1 MEREN
6 AWKKYTESDVAK
18 LEKLAAGYID
28 FISENKTERECCTT
42 AIKMARKAG
51 YISLAEAQSRGSKLR
66 PGDRVYAHNCGKS
79 LMLVQVGKLSMQ
91 RGFNILGAHIDSPRL
106 DIKQNPLYES
116 ADFALLDT
124 HYYGGIKKYQWV
136 TIPLAIHGVVCMT
149 DGSMVKVNVG
159 EDPND
164 PDDGRIPQESAQ
176 KRGYDHNDQG
186 KDCTEDETE
195 IIDRDKFTCTDILLL
210 YQRRTDAVLDKY
222 ESYVEKDRDQCEC
235 TEFFRCKQACQ
246 NQ

>member
-6 AWKKYTESDVAK
+6 AWKKYSESDVAK

-164 PDDGRIPQESAQ
+164 PAFVITDLLPHLGDEQMKKLAPKVVEGEDLDVLVGGWPAAIDEDDES
-176 KRGYDHNDQG
+176 
-186 KDCTEDETE
+186 DEAKAAAKKVRHE
-195 IIDRDKFTCTDILLL
+195 
-210 YQRRTDAVLDKY
+210 
-222 ESYVEKDRDQCEC
+222 
-235 TEFFRCKQACQ
+235 
-246 NQ
+246 